1 MTRVS
6 TLYLV
11 LAILVAFTLAGCGQA
26 ATPEPPAPPQE
37 PTAAPSTPTLPPSEP
52 TEPTAAPDTPTPPP
66 AEPTPAPEVE
76 ETPSATSTPVPP
88 MEISSTAFEDQG
100 EIPPRHA
107 LCPDGENLSP
117 ALDWSNVPPGTES
130 LALVCVDSAVGFVH
144 WTIYNIPPTATGLIE
159 GVPQLGDLEDGSL
172 QGPNDYGEVGY
183 GGPCPP
189 PGDPHEYVFTLYA
202 LDTPL
207 NLPAGADADTV
218 LQAAEDHIIVQ
229 AQLAGLY
236 ALQ

>member
-1 MTRVS
+1 MARVTIS
-6 TLYLV
+6 CFVLTL
-11 LAILVAFTLAGCGQA
+11 LVAFTLAGCGPGG
-26 ATPEPPAPPQE
+26 TPEPSAPPQE
-37 PTAAPSTPTLPPSEP
+37 ATAAPATATLPPSEP
-52 TEPTAAPDTPTPPP
+52 TAAPNTPTPPP
-66 AEPTPAPEVE
+66 SEPTPAPEVE
-76 ETPSATSTPVPP
+76 ETPSATSTPEPP

-107 LCPDGENLSP
+107 LCPDQANLSP
-117 ALDWSNVPPGTES
+117 PVDWSHVPPATES

-144 WTIYNIPPTATGLIE
+144 WTIYNIPPSATGLIE
-159 GVPQLGDLEDGSL
+159 GVPQLGDLGDGSL

-189 PGDPHEYVFTLYA
+189 PGAPHEYVFTLYA
-202 LDTPL
+202 LDTTL
-207 NLPAGADADTV
+207 DLPAGADADTV

-229 AQLAGLY
+229 AQVTGLY